1 MALPFLR
8 AAADPVGAD
17 LHAPCPHAQ
26 LSATTRAGGN
36 MPLMGAVPMVLGA
49 LAAADAEAG
58 ALVRGPP
65 PRARVAAAGGPMSLH
80 QLCVIRR

>member
-1 MALPFLR
+1 
-8 AAADPVGAD
+8 
-17 LHAPCPHAQ
+17 
-26 LSATTRAGGN
+26 

>member
-1 MALPFLR
+1 M
-8 AAADPVGAD
+8 GAD